1 MATEQSSNGAD
12 TVSITEMMR
21 QDRQKRE
28 AELAEDRRRCEE
40 EITEERR
47 RQRQE
52 NDERMQEMRNQV
64 AMLQRLVT
72 ERSTPTAREPSDG
85 RPTLKLT
92 RLGEADDIE
101 AYLVTFERTMEAY
114 EVDGA

>member
-12 TVSITEMMR
+12 TVSITEMMW
-21 QDRQKRE
+21 QMLEDRQKRE
-28 AELAEDRRRCEE
+28 AELAEDRRRREE

-52 NDERMQEMRNQV
+52 NDERMQEMRDQV

-72 ERSTPTAREPSDG
+72 ERSTPTAREPRRWST
-85 RPTLKLT
+85 P
-92 RLGEADDIE
+92 AE
-101 AYLVTFERTMEAY
+101 AYASRRSRRY
-114 EVDGA
+114 